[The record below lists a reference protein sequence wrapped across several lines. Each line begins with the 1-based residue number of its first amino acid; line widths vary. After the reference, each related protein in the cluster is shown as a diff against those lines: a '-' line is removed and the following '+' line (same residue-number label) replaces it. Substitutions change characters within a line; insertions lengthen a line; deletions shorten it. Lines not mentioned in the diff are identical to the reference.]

1 MKPDQ
6 VFEEHPR
13 PNLKIYAYSEN
24 NPNYKGLLKIG
35 MTERDVEERI
45 KEQYNTQRPFGDP
58 YKIQLIES
66 AMRSDGSFFRD
77 TDVHS
82 LLTQKGLKRLK
93 GEWFDC
99 KLSDV
104 KSAISSLRSGHTFSR
119 TRTETYKMRPEQE
132 AAVIKTKRYFQAEKV
147 VRPNNPSHFLWNAKM
162 RFGKTFAAYQLARQM
177 KWKRLLVVTFKP
189 AVQASWET
197 DLLGHVD
204 FEGWKFLTTFEAR
217 SFDQDNVTVC
227 FSSFQD
233 LLGKSRNGGVKVKNK
248 EIHLANWDCVVFDE
262 YHYGAWRQNSQDL
275 FEGESKAEAAELLGK
290 DVEIFDKNTF
300 PIKSNHFLYLS
311 GTPFRAL
318 QSGEFIEEQ
327 IFNWTYADEQNAK
340 RNWNGKNNPYACMPT
355 MALLTYQMPEALT
368 SIAQKGEFDE
378 FDLNEFFY
386 ANGEGN
392 EACFKHEDSVQS
404 WLNIIRGMDLNS
416 FYTNLRS
423 GNRSTV
429 FPFYQTKLSSAL
441 QHTFWFLPSVAS
453 CNAMANLLKQKQNK
467 FFHDYEII
475 VAAGT
480 RAGLG
485 VKALKPVL
493 NAMGDPIKTKS
504 ITLSC
509 GKLTT
514 GVSVKPWSGIFMLR
528 NLATPETYF
537 QAAFRVQT
545 PWYMSNP
552 NGNDPNEILNLKP
565 TCYVFDFAP
574 SRALSQIMDYSCRL
588 NTNLISPEKKVDD
601 FIKFLPILAF
611 DGSTML
617 PVNAEQLLDI
627 AMSGTSATL
636 LAKRWESPLLVNVD
650 NDTLQ
655 RILET
660 PEALSAL
667 QNIEGFRS
675 LNEDITTI
683 INKTSKISD
692 AQSTDEDEDDYN
704 DNDGD
709 DVDIGKEKK
718 EIDSLRKQIQKK
730 LIKFATRIPIFMYLT
745 DYREET
751 LQDVITKLEPDLFL
765 NVTRLTIA
773 DFELLVSLGVF
784 NSSLMNDAVY
794 KFKKYEDSS
803 LDYLHPVNVSQTVGL
818 WSTVVEKDF

>member
-1 MKPDQ
+1 MKLESIFP
-6 VFEEHPR
+6 EHPR
-13 PNLKIYAYSEN
+13 PDVKIYAYSDN

-35 MTERDVEERI
+35 MTERSVEERI
-45 KEQYNTQRPFGDP
+45 KEQYGTLRPFGIP
-58 YKIQLIES
+58 YKIHLIES
-66 AMRSDGSFFRD
+66 AIRNDGSSFRD
-77 TDVHS
+77 KDVHK
-82 LLTQKGLKRLK
+82 LLIQNGFQNPG
-93 GEWFDC
+93 GEWFEC

-104 KSAISSLRSGHTFSR
+104 KSAISSLRSGHAFSAS
-119 TRTETYKMRPEQE
+119 RTETYKMRPEQE
-132 AAVIKTKRYFQAEKV
+132 EAVRKTRGYFETEKAS
-147 VRPNNPSHFLWNAKM
+147 RPNVPAHFLWNAKM
-162 RFGKTFAAYQLARQM
+162 RFGKTFATYQLARQM

-189 AVQASWET
+189 AVQASWEE
-197 DLLGHVD
+197 DLSRHVD
-204 FEGWKFLTTFEAR
+204 FDKWKFVTNVETKSYAEN
-217 SFDQDNVTVC
+217 DVTVC
-227 FSSFQD
+227 FVSFQD
-233 LLGKSRNGGVKVKNK
+233 LLGKTKNGGVKVKNK
-248 EIHLANWDCVVFDE
+248 EIHRVNWDCVVFDE
-262 YHYGAWRQNSQDL
+262 YHYGAWRDSSQDL
-275 FEGESKAEAAELLGK
+275 FEGESKAEVSELLGK
-290 DVEIFDKNTF
+290 DIEIFDKNTF
-300 PIKSNHFLYLS
+300 PIKSDHFLYLS

-327 IFNWTYADEQNAK
+327 IFNWTYSDEQSAK
-340 RNWNGKNNPYACMPT
+340 RNWIGNNNPYTLMPT

-378 FDLNEFFY
+378 FDLNEFFN
-386 ANGEGN
+386 ADGEGS
-392 EACFKHEDSVQS
+392 EARFKHQDSVQS
-404 WLNIIRGMDLNS
+404 WLNIIRGMELSS
-416 FYTNLRS
+416 FYDNLRS
-423 GNRSTV
+423 GNRTTV
-429 FPFYQTKLSSAL
+429 FPFSQTELLSAL
-441 QHTFWFLPSVAS
+441 QHTFWFMPSIAS
-453 CNAMANLLKQKQNK
+453 CNAMANLLQQKQNK

-485 VKALKPVL
+485 VKALRPVL
-493 NAMGDPIKTKS
+493 TAMGNPIKTKS

-528 NLATPETYF
+528 NLTTPETYF

-545 PWYMSNP
+545 PWYMTNP
-552 NGNDPNEILNLKP
+552 SGNDPNDILNLKP

-588 NTNLISPEKKVDD
+588 NTDLISPEKKVDD

-611 DGSTML
+611 DGSSML

-636 LAKRWESPLLVNVD
+636 LAKRWEHPSLVNVD
-650 NDTLQ
+650 NETLQ
-655 RILET
+655 RILEN

-683 INKTSKISD
+683 ISKTSNISK
-692 AQSTDEDEDDYN
+692 AQTTDEGDD
-704 DNDGD
+704 DGD
-709 DVDIGKEKK
+709 DDLDIRKEKK

-745 DYREET
+745 DYREQT

-765 NVTRLTIA
+765 KVTGLTIA
-773 DFELLVSLGVF
+773 DFELLVSLDVF

-794 KFKKYEDSS
+794 KFKRYEDSS
-803 LDYLHPVNVSQTVGL
+803 LEYLNPRNAHQNVGL
-818 WSTVVEKDF
+818 WSTIVEKDF

>member
-1 MKPDQ
+1 MKYENI
-6 VFEEHPR
+6 FIEHPR
-13 PNLKIYAYSEN
+13 PDLKIYAYSED
-24 NPNYKGLLKIG
+24 NPKYKGLLKIG
-35 MTERDVEERI
+35 MTERCVEERI
-45 KEQYNTQRPFGDP
+45 KEQYGTKRPYGDP
-58 YKIQLIES
+58 YKIHLIES
-66 AMRSDGSFFRD
+66 SIRNDGSFFRD
-77 TDVHS
+77 KDVHN
-82 LLTQKGLKRLK
+82 LLTQNGFQNPG
-93 GEWFDC
+93 GEWFEC
-99 KLSDV
+99 KVSDV
-104 KSAISSLRSGHTFSR
+104 KSAISSLRSGHLFSR

-132 AAVIKTKRYFQAEKV
+132 EAVRKTKRYFETEKV
-147 VRPNNPSHFLWNAKM
+147 TRPNVPSHFLWNAKM

-189 AVQASWET
+189 AVQASWEA
-197 DLLGHVD
+197 DLIGHVD
-204 FEGWKFLTTFEAR
+204 FERWNFLTNFEAKT
-217 SFDQDNVTVC
+217 FNQDDVTIC
-227 FSSFQD
+227 FMSFQD
-233 LLGKSRNGGVKVKNK
+233 LLGKTKNGGVKVKNK
-248 EIHLANWDCVVFDE
+248 EIHLVNWDCVVFDE
-262 YHYGAWRQNSQDL
+262 YHYGAWRDSSRDL
-275 FEGESKAEAAELLGK
+275 FEGESKAEVTELIGK
-290 DVEIFDKNTF
+290 DIEIFDKNTF
-300 PIKSNHFLYLS
+300 PIKSDHFLYLS

-340 RNWNGKNNPYACMPT
+340 RQWSGNNNPYNCMPT

-386 ANGEGN
+386 ADGERSD
-392 EACFKHEDSVQS
+392 ARFKHEDSVQS
-404 WLNIIRGMDLNS
+404 WLNIIRGMDLSS
-416 FYTNLRS
+416 FYENLRS

-429 FPFYQTKLSSAL
+429 FPFSQTELLSAL
-441 QHTFWFLPSVAS
+441 QHTFWFMPSIAS
-453 CNAMANLLKQKQNK
+453 CNAMANLLQQKQNK

-493 NAMGDPIKTKS
+493 NAMGNPIKTKS

-545 PWYMSNP
+545 PWYMTNP
-552 NGNDPNEILNLKP
+552 TGNDLNEILNLKP

-627 AMSGTSATL
+627 AMSGTSATM

-650 NDTLQ
+650 NETLQ
-655 RILET
+655 RILEN

-675 LNEDITTI
+675 LNEDITMI
-683 INKTSKISD
+683 INRTSKISN
-692 AQSTDEDEDDYN
+692 AQTANEGDEDD
-704 DNDGD
+704 DNDL
-709 DVDIGKEKK
+709 DIRKEKK

-745 DYREET
+745 DYREQT
-751 LQDVITKLEPDLFL
+751 LKDVITKLEPDLFL
-765 NVTRLTIA
+765 KVTGLTIA
-773 DFELLVSLGVF
+773 DFELLVSLDVF

-794 KFKKYEDSS
+794 KFKRYEDAS
-803 LDYLHPVNVSQTVGL
+803 LEYLHPMNNHQNIGL
-818 WSTVVEKDF
+818 WSTIVEKDF